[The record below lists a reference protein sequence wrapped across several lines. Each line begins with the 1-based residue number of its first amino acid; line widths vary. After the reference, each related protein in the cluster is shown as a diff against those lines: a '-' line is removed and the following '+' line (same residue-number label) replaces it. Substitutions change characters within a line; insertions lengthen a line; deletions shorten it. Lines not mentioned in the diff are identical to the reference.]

1 MSEDQEMSF
10 LHHLEALRWHLIR
23 SAIAIIAVTI
33 VVFLNKTFIFDVII
47 FGPKNSDFPTFR
59 ALCQLSDW
67 LFLQFPSLMQ
77 SKDVLC
83 IGQETY
89 ELQNIAMSGQFMTHI
104 LVSVVGGIILAFP
117 YVFWEIWRFIKPALQ
132 STEKNYSRGVVF
144 FTSLL
149 FMLGVVFG
157 YYIIVPLSVNFFI
170 TYNVSE
176 QVINLPT
183 LSTYISTVTTIVLAC
198 GIVFELPIMVYFL
211 TKVGLVT
218 PEILK
223 KYRKHALIAALILS
237 AIITPPD
244 VFSQLLVSVP
254 ILFLYEVSI
263 FISRLIVKKEE

>member
-10 LHHLEALRWHLIR
+10 LQHLEALRWHLVR
-23 SAIAIIAVTI
+23 SVIGITVATI
-33 VVFLNKTFIFDVII
+33 VIFSNKSFVFDVII
-47 FGPKNSDFPTFR
+47 FGPKSKDFPTFR
-59 ALCQLSDW
+59 ALCKLSDW
-67 LFLQFPSLMQ
+67 LYIQFPSLMQ
-77 SKDVLC
+77 SKDILC

-104 LVSVVGGIILAFP
+104 LVSVVGGIIIAFP

-132 STEKNYSRGVVF
+132 HSEKNYSRGVVF

-170 TYNVSE
+170 TYNVSA

-218 PEILK
+218 PQILK
-223 KYRKHALIAALILS
+223 KYRKHALIGALILS
-237 AIITPPD
+237 AVITPPD

-263 FISRLIVKKEE
+263 FISRLVIKKEG